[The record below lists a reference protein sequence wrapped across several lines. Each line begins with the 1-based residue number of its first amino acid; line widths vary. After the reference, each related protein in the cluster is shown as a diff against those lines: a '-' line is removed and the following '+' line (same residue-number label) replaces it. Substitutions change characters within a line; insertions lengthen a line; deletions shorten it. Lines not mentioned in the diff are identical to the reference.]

1 MHCPMRSLL
10 RFRRQEKDT
19 LDKMEGNPVAR
30 PSTASDL
37 PRSSSIVIG
46 HATDQGQD
54 RDYNEDSL
62 LFWCSMLR
70 RNHEYFA
77 VGLAIVADGVGG
89 HEGGEQASELA
100 TQIVSKQV
108 LHDVYLPFLSSKA
121 GAIAPRPVNE
131 VLISA
136 VEEANRA
143 VKAQLGEA
151 GTTLTAVLLIG
162 NTAFFVH
169 VGDSRAYLIHE
180 DQIQHLTHDHS
191 LVGRLVEVGAI
202 SEREALTHPHKNI
215 IYRSIGQGDEL
226 QADWFSMDVP
236 PNSYILLCTDGLWGS
251 VTDPDIAAIVQQ
263 TADVQ
268 EASDDL
274 VRTARAQGST
284 DDVTVLLVPWG
295 SPADD
300 G

>member
-1 MHCPMRSLL
+1 MKCPMRSLL

-19 LDKMEGNPVAR
+19 LDKTERDPAER
-30 PSTASDL
+30 SSTTNDP

-70 RNHEYFA
+70 RAHEYFA

-89 HEGGEQASELA
+89 HEGGDQASELA
-100 TQIVSKQV
+100 TRIVSKQV
-108 LHDVYLPFLSSKA
+108 LHDVYLPFLNSEA
-121 GAIAPRPVNE
+121 GAVAPRPVNE

-295 SPADD
+295 NPAYDR
-300 G
+300 